1 MWQYRVMP
9 KDEPVS
15 ISIKLSPTQV
25 DEVVRAAS
33 RSRAP
38 SISTLIADTLNARP
52 LSANGAKRST
62 VTASWR
68 SSGYMPIGAVD
79 PRLSRSLL
87 RGLSILTCFG
97 PDGGSRGIV
106 EIAEDLG
113 MSPST
118 THRYA
123 LTLVELGLLERCP
136 DTRKYRL
143 AGLSVGGPG
152 RMRPGRQGRMRP
164 CLGAAHAR
172 LRRWRMRQRFDGP
185 HAARHGSSHA
195 RTRRTARAPSGTTC
209 SLG

>member
-1 MWQYRVMP
+1 MP
-9 KDEPVS
+9 KDEPPV
-15 ISIKLSPTQV
+15 ISINLSAAQIDDV
-25 DEVVRAAS
+25 IRAAS
-33 RSRAP
+33 HSRAP
-38 SISTLIADTLNARP
+38 SISRLIADTLNAP
-52 LSANGAKRST
+52 LHPPDGGRAAKSAP
-62 VTASWR
+62 ASGL
-68 SSGYMPIGAVD
+68 SGYMPIGAVD

-143 AGLSVGGPG
+143 PNMAGDAQAG
-152 RMRPGRQGRMRP
+152 
-164 CLGAAHAR
+164 GAA
-172 LRRWRMRQRFDGP
+172 
-185 HAARHGSSHA
+185 
-195 RTRRTARAPSGTTC
+195 
-209 SLG
+209 